1 MTNHSILLVDDEEI
15 IRKTISADLRD
26 KGYNVA
32 VAESGEEAL
41 KALQKAKDKDVNGR
55 SAARPSSYDLVIT
68 DLKME
73 LIDGIQVLK
82 TVKEISPETMVII
95 LTGYGNLQS
104 AIDAIR
110 LHADDYVLKPCN
122 IEELDFRIAHC
133 LKRREIQRKIKLYEK
148 ILPVCCVCKKI
159 RDDAGVRHGTG
170 EWMDMEVYIRDKA
183 GIDVSHGYCPEC
195 AEKTLR
201 EAGITKIP
209 R

>member
-1 MTNHSILLVDDEEI
+1 MKNHSILLVDDEEI
-15 IRKTISADLRD
+15 IRKTVSTDLKD
-26 KGYNVA
+26 KGYNVTA
-32 VAESGEEAL
+32 VESGEEVL
-41 KALQKAKDKDVNGR
+41 KALQKAEDKGANER
-55 SAARPSSYDLVIT
+55 SGERPFSYDLVIT

-82 TVKEISPETMVII
+82 AVKEISPETMVII
-95 LTGYGNLQS
+95 LTGYGNLRS
-104 AIDAIR
+104 AIDALR

-133 LKRREIQRKIKLYEK
+133 LERREFQRKVKLYEK

-159 RDDAGVRHGTG
+159 RDDTGIRHGTG
-170 EWMDMEVYIRDKA
+170 KWMDMEVYIRDKA
-183 GIDVSHGYCPEC
+183 GVDVSHGYCPEC

-209 R
+209 